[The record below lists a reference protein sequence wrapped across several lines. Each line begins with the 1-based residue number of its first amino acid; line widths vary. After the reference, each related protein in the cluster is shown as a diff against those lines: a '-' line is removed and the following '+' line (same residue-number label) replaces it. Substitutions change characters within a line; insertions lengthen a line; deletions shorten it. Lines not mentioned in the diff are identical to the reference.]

1 MEKEKNKWESNAN
14 NDKDSNDQAD
24 ISRKL
29 KQQEQEIAAKQSLLD
44 TQEKL
49 IKDKN
54 SKLAELNKMNK
65 QLKDKV

>member
-49 IKDKN
+49 LKDKN
-54 SKLAELNKMNK
+54 SKLTEQNKLNK
-65 QLKDKV
+65 

>member
-1 MEKEKNKWESNAN
+1 MFKEMEKEKNKWESNAN

-49 IKDKN
+49 LKDKN
-54 SKLAELNKMNK
+54 SKLTE
-65 QLKDKV
+65 